1 MCTKN
6 YQVGR
11 EPDVVVFFDCPED
24 EMVKRL
30 LGRNQGRVDDNIET
44 IKKRLKVFESLNIP
58 VIDYYSSRGKV
69 RKVSKLFYSAHSYA
83 NRTTLYLTLLELLLL
98 QS

>member
-30 LGRNQGRVDDNIET
+30 LGRNQVSLHASLLNS
-44 IKKRLKVFESLNIP
+44 RLIFTQ
-58 VIDYYSSRGKV
+58 
-69 RKVSKLFYSAHSYA
+69 SKHDFP
-83 NRTTLYLTLLELLLL
+83 TV
-98 QS
+98 